1 MPAPLSRNP
10 LGKTLKIRFGLRKI
24 ARLPSVSVNKP
35 AHVKRTEIFR
45 ICFKFSFY
53 FFKRRVEFSLDKIN
67 PAKLIVPPKNLRIN
81 AKRFF
86 VCLFC
91 AREIIRTTVKIIV
104 PELHEKFRIL
114 RCKDKR
120 RSRGVILLPREA
132 REQIPGK

>member
-91 AREIIRTTVKIIV
+91 AREIIRPAVEIV
-104 PELHEKFRIL
+104 ISEIHEDARIL
-114 RCKDKR
+114 RGERERCGG
-120 RSRGVILLPREA
+120 GVILLPCEA
-132 REQIPGK
+132 SKP